1 MKSFFFWA
9 IERLQERSTW
19 LGFVGIASSVGI
31 YVRPELASSISQL
44 GIGLASVIAVFTKDK
59 KP

>member
-19 LGFVGIASSVGI
+19 LGFVGVASSVGI
-31 YVRPELASSISQL
+31 YVRPELASSITQV
-44 GIGLASVIAVFTKDK
+44 GVGLASAIAVFTKDK